1 MHILELNYHI
11 LLILSDF
18 IALDLGALIVVFP
31 GVHHIDPAFVLK
43 GGVLKPRVEETVFLT
58 LGNGRL
64 VVRFKYFG
72 LFLYRE
78 ELLI

>member
-1 MHILELNYHI
+1 MHILELDDYI

-18 IALDLGALIVVFP
+18 VALDLGALIVVFP
-31 GVHHIDPAFVLK
+31 GVHHVDPAFFLK
-43 GGVLKPRVEETVFLT
+43 GGVLKTRVEEIVFLT

-64 VVRFKYFG
+64 VVRFKYLG